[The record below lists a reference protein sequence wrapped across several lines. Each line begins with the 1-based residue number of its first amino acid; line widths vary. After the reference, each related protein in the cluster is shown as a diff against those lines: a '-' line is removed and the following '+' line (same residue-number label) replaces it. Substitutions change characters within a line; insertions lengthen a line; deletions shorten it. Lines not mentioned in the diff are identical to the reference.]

1 MEANPNHH
9 PLVQLARAAIEAYV
23 CDGHMLR
30 PDQAPAPV
38 ANGRAGVF
46 VTIHTHSTGELRG
59 CIGTIEPCEPDIARE
74 TIQNAISAATQD
86 PRFPPIHTRE
96 LDDLEIDVSV
106 LYPAEPITSIAEL
119 DPRRYGVIVRRGA
132 RRGLLLPDIPGID
145 DAETQVAIA
154 RQKAWISP
162 KDPVSLYRFKVDKY
176 T

>member
-23 CDGHMLR
+23 CDGHVLR

-38 ANGRAGVF
+38 ENQRAGVF
-46 VTIHTHSTGELRG
+46 VTIHTRSTGELRG

-86 PRFPPIHTRE
+86 PRFPPIRTRE
-96 LDDLEIDVSV
+96 MDDLEIDVSV
-106 LYPAEPITSIAEL
+106 LHPAEPITSIAEL
-119 DPRRYGVIVRRGA
+119 DPRQYGVIVRRGS

-145 DAETQVAIA
+145 DAETQVTIA